1 MEKIDYKKVL
11 LDIAVCAISCDGHI
25 DDLEI
30 KELHLIN
37 DKSPYF
43 SQTNLVDSLNNSV
56 GIAID
61 SYKIFQESVLS
72 KLNNNRLSVPQELSI
87 LEISMTLIAA
97 DKKIEDTEIMFINLL
112 RRHLSIDDST
122 IIERFGEID
131 YLEFNNSTKNEFNNL
146 SETDL

>member
-1 MEKIDYKKVL
+1 MEIQDFKKL
-11 LDIAVCAISCDGHI
+11 LLNVAVCAISCDGHI